1 MRSRLGS
8 EEFYTGGARIP
19 AARNYTP
26 ETLELLR
33 NSTANN
39 LAIQRQQGDIQ
50 ADAARERGQA
60 LIGAIKEVPKM
71 REQNREN
78 QRKQEENERQ
88 NRKLL
93 AEEAIAR
100 DQAGIRKKQG
110 EQLDLETAAKRA
122 EMDFANQEVAPGVTR
137 RQREAD
143 LKDQEAALNR
153 KKIEAEIGQINA
165 KAKEAQ
171 QGKPVEAPKEWQF
184 TAAGFGNNM
193 ENAETELSA
202 LEAQGFD
209 RADPWSAL
217 QATTPDSFGAY
228 GKSPAVQQ
236 YERAQRAFINSLLRD
251 ESGANISP
259 QEYETK
265 KAELFPVAGD
275 SPETKAAKKRAR
287 MLAVAAR
294 KAEAGSAYDMI
305 KAQMAA
311 GGVKG
316 APGVGGA
323 PARTPVKRQR
333 NPSTGEIRIVYND
346 GSTEVVK

>member
-1 MRSRLGS
+1 MAAEEYYRPSKYVPYNRDALDLIRQNQMTSLSQLDRQMELENRRSD
-8 EEFYTGGARIP
+8 A
-19 AARNYTP
+19 
-26 ETLELLR
+26 LR
-33 NSTANN
+33 
-39 LAIQRQQGDIQ
+39 GDIG
-50 ADAARERGQA
+50 DIGKNISSGIEKGQA
-60 LIGAIKEVPKM
+60 RKAEREKQDYTRKM
-71 REQNREN
+71 DE
-78 QRKQEENERQ
+78 
-88 NRKLL
+88 RKL
-93 AEEAIAR
+93 ATEEATAK
-100 DQAGIRKKQG
+100 DQAAYRQKQAA
-110 EQLDLETAAKRA
+110 QIDLETAAKRA
-122 EMDFANQEVAPGVTR
+122 DMDFQNQEVSPGITR

-171 QGKPVEAPKEWQF
+171 QGKPAEAPKEWQF

-193 ENAETELSA
+193 ENAEAELSA

-236 YERAQRAFINSLLRD
+236 YERAQRAFINNLLRD
-251 ESGANISP
+251 ESGASISK
-259 QEYETK
+259 EDYAAKE
-265 KAELFPVAGD
+265 AELFPVAGD